1 MRVLLTVLWISV
13 AVGPIAN
20 DFNATH
26 LFNPDWPPHAR
37 LHMMT
42 VFTSAVAIALYG
54 LFATWG
60 PTLSRLQSLRQS
72 TLLGLLYVFGL
83 CVAATSIPLYG
94 GSMYSDD
101 VEPRAATLADEN
113 YIVFISITIVF
124 AVAAAIL
131 FFRKLEGPRA
141 R

>member
-1 MRVLLTVLWISV
+1 MRVFLTVLWISL

-26 LFNPDWPPHAR
+26 LFNPDWSPHAR

-54 LFATWG
+54 LYATWG

-72 TLLGLLYVFGL
+72 TLLGLLYVFSL
-83 CVAATSIPLYG
+83 CVAAISMPMYG
-94 GSMYSDD
+94 GSMYWDD

-113 YIVFISITIVF
+113 FIVFIVTTIVF
-124 AVAAAIL
+124 AVVVAVLFLRKTDAAAID
-131 FFRKLEGPRA
+131 
-141 R
+141 